1 MKLEVLKTVCEPIVE
16 RLNQFD
22 FASGTSPSVAFLRR
36 LRATVILKNRAAD
49 IDPATVLYATPELWI
64 VFFHGVLGRRRNWL
78 SIARQLVRARPDYGA
93 LLVDLRLHGD
103 APPRYAPHTI
113 DTAAQDLSDLE
124 DELAR
129 GGAAD
134 GNAGTLAGVLG
145 HSLGGKIAL
154 SWSARPTSTLA
165 RAWVIDSMPG
175 PTVDTATRAS
185 VTNVLDMLE
194 TLPKT
199 FASRDAFLAAVES
212 AGQPRAIAEW
222 LGMNLVRS
230 DVVFRFPLDLTQ
242 VRALVQ
248 SHFETDL
255 WSAVEA
261 PRAGLQ
267 IDLIRGGRSPAFSEG
282 DLARARRA
290 TANPNV
296 TLRTIPEAG
305 HWVHVD
311 APAELLEML
320 LGDLTA

>member
-1 MKLEVLKTVCEPIVE
+1 MTDANPTAV
-16 RLNQFD
+16 
-22 FASGTSPSVAFLRR
+22 
-36 LRATVILKNRAAD
+36 
-49 IDPATVLYATPELWI
+49 PELYGTDRQGTERITAPGAKPERWI
-64 VFFHGVLGRRRNWL
+64 VFLHGVLGRRRNWL
-78 SIARQLVRARPDYGA
+78 SIARQLVRARPGYGA

-113 DTAAQDLSDLE
+113 DTAAQDLADLE

-129 GGAAD
+129 GGATG

-145 HSLGGKIAL
+145 HSLGGKVAL
-154 SWSARPTSTLA
+154 RWSARPTSSLS
-165 RAWVIDSMPG
+165 RAWIIDSMPG
-175 PTVDTATRAS
+175 PTIDPATRSS

-212 AGQPRAIAEW
+212 AGQSRAIAEW

-230 DVVFRFPLDLTQ
+230 DVLFRFPLDLTQ

-255 WSAVEA
+255 WPLVEA
-261 PRAGLQ
+261 PRAGLA
-267 IDLIRGGRSPAFSEG
+267 IHLIQGGRSPAFSES
-282 DLARARRA
+282 DVARARRA

-305 HWVHVD
+305 HWVHAD
-311 APAELLEML
+311 APAALLEML
-320 LGDLTA
+320 LGDLPA